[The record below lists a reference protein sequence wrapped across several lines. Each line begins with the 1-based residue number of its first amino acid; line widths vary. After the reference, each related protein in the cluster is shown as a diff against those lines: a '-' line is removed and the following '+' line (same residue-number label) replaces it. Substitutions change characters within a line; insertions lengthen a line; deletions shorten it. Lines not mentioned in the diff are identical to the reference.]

1 MPILGSIIS
10 LVNSRRLSQIEDFKN
25 RPEEIQHNQLTE
37 LLKKGSETEIGH
49 KYDFESIHNYETFQS
64 RIPVQ
69 DYENIRPYIERLRQ
83 GEKNLLWPGE
93 IKWFA
98 KSSGTTSTKS
108 KFIPVT
114 NESLEDCHFRGGKD
128 VLALYYQNRP
138 DSEMYSGK
146 CLTLGG
152 SHQINNFSNDSYYG
166 DLSAILIENLPFWTH
181 FMRTPE
187 QSIALMDE
195 WEAKLEKITE
205 TTIKENVTSLAG
217 VPSWF
222 MVLIKHVLEKTGKKN
237 LLEIWP
243 NLELFIH
250 GGINFTPY
258 RNQYKAIIPT
268 DKMTYLETY
277 NASEGFFAIQDDLSI
292 QSMLLMLDYGVF
304 YEFVPLS
311 ELAKPFPHAKTIENV
326 ETGIDYALVIT
337 TNGGLWRYLIG
348 DTVRFTS
355 VKPHR
360 IIITGRTKHYIN
372 AFGEELMIENA
383 ERALEKACL
392 VTGAIIKE
400 YTAAPIFM
408 ASETKGTH
416 EWLVEFEKAPSSY
429 DTFLTVLD
437 ETLQAVNSD
446 YEAKRY
452 KDITLEKPHLIVAR
466 PGLFINWL
474 KSKNKLGG
482 QNKVPR
488 LANNREY
495 IDELIEMNASE

>member
-1 MPILGSIIS
+1 MPILSSIIS
-10 LVNSRRLSQIEDFKN
+10 LVNSRRRSQIDEFKSK
-25 RPEEIQHNQLTE
+25 PAEIQMDQLTD
-37 LLKKGSETEIGH
+37 LLAKANATEIGL
-49 KYDFESIHNYETFQS
+49 KYDFESIHNYETFQN
-64 RIPVQ
+64 RVPVT
-69 DYENIRPYIERLRQ
+69 DYEGIRPYIERLRR
-83 GEKNLLWPGE
+83 GEKNLLWSGE

-114 NESLEDCHFRGGKD
+114 KEALEDCHFRGGKD

-138 DSEMYSGK
+138 ESEMFTGK

-222 MVLIKHVLEKTGKKN
+222 LVLIKHILNKTGKQN
-237 LLEIWP
+237 LLEVWP

-258 RNQYKAIIPT
+258 RNQYKEIIPS
-268 DKMTYLETY
+268 DQMNYLETY
-277 NASEGFFAIQDDLSI
+277 NASEGFFAIQDDLSVN
-292 QSMLLMLDYGVF
+292 SMLLMLDYGVF

-311 ELAKPFPHAKTIENV
+311 ELDQPFPKAKTIDNV
-326 ETGIDYALVIT
+326 EVGVDYAIVIT
-337 TNGGLWRYLIG
+337 TNGGLWRYQIG

-355 VKPHR
+355 VNPHR
-360 IIITGRTKHYIN
+360 IIISGRTKHYIN
-372 AFGEELMIENA
+372 AFGEELMIDNA
-383 ERALEKACL
+383 ERALDKACNE
-392 VTGAIIKE
+392 TGAVIKE

-416 EWLVEFEKAPSSY
+416 EWLIEFEKDPSDLNRFL
-429 DTFLTVLD
+429 DTLD
-437 ETLQAVNSD
+437 QSLQAVNSD

-452 KDITLEKPHLIVAR
+452 KNITLERPHLTVAR
-466 PGLFINWL
+466 PHLFMDWM

-495 IDELIEMNASE
+495 IDELIALNQSK